1 VAAILREIMRLEV
14 NPMSRFANKVA
25 VVTGGSSGIGK
36 ATAFAFAR
44 EGAKVVIA
52 ARRPQ
57 PALETVREIEVAGGT
72 AVFVQTDVSKAAD
85 VEQLIA
91 RTVET
96 YGRLDCAVNN
106 AARTDEAIGPMIDL
120 SEEDFD
126 KTVGVNLKG
135 VWLGMK
141 YQIRQMLRQV
151 PKGGVVVNTSSGN
164 GLGGCPQASLYS
176 ATKAGIIALSKSA
189 AWEYAKEGIRVNT
202 FVPGPFRTP
211 MLEGSMNRAAGG
223 DPEARKAVEERWMA
237 MTAAGRIG
245 DPAEAAEAVLWL
257 CSDASSYVVGHSLV
271 VDGGLTSLWR

>member
-1 VAAILREIMRLEV
+1 
-14 NPMSRFANKVA
+14 MSRFANKVA

-44 EGAKVVIA
+44 EGGKVVIA
-52 ARRPQ
+52 ARRPK

-176 ATKAGIIALSKSA
+176 ATKAGIIALSKSG

-202 FVPGPFRTP
+202 FVPGAFRTP

>member
-202 FVPGPFRTP
+202 FVPGAFRTP